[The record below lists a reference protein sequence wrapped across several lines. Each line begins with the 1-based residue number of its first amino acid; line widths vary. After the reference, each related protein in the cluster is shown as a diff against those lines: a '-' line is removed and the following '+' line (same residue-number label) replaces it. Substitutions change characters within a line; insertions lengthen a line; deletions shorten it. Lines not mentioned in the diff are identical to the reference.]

1 MATQSNSV
9 PRSFRLLE
17 ELEEGQKGG
26 DGTVSWGLENDDDM
40 DLIKWTG
47 MILGPGRTVYE
58 NRIYNLK
65 IECGNQRP
73 NNFYPDNPPT
83 VTFIT
88 RINMVGIDRDGNVD
102 KTRCPVLN
110 RWVRTNT
117 IKSVLTE
124 LRKMMSAK
132 DNLKLPQ
139 PPENSV
145 Y

>member
-1 MATQSNSV
+1 MSASQAVV

-40 DLIKWTG
+40 ELSKWTG
-47 MILGPGRTVYE
+47 MILGPPRTVFE

-65 IECGNQRP
+65 LECGP
-73 NNFYPDNPPT
+73 NYPDQPPT

-88 RINMVGIDRDGNVD
+88 RINMNGVDRDGRVD
-102 KTRCPVLN
+102 RKVVGCMN
-110 RWVRTNT
+110 RWNRASN
-117 IKSVLTE
+117 IKTVLTD
-124 LRKMMSAK
+124 LRKLMTLK
-132 DNLKLPQ
+132 DNAKLPQ
-139 PPENSV
+139 PPESST

>member
-1 MATQSNSV
+1 MTASTAKV

-40 DLIKWTG
+40 ELIKWTG
-47 MILGPGRTVYE
+47 MILGPPRTVYE

-65 IECGNQRP
+65 LECGP
-73 NNFYPDNPPT
+73 DYPDTPPS

-88 RINMVGIDRDGNVD
+88 RINMNGVDRDGRVD
-102 KTRCPVLN
+102 KRVVGCMCRWN
-110 RWVRTNT
+110 RASNLKT
-117 IKSVLTE
+117 VLTDV
-124 LRKMMSAK
+124 RKLMTLK
-132 DNLKLPQ
+132 ENTKLPQ
-139 PPENSV
+139 PPESST